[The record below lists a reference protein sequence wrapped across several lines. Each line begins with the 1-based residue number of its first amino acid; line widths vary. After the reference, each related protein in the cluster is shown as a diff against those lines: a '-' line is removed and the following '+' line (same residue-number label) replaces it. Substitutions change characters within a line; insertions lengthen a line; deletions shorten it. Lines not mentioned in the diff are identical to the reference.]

1 MYFGD
6 GAWALRVGDRHT
18 VGKSGMDLTDL
29 EIDDQPDDADVRFL
43 DQQIND
49 FNFAV
54 TGVTDGR
61 LLALF
66 LRDAQGSIIAGLYGW
81 TWGGCLEIKY
91 LWVAEAWRGRGHGTR
106 LLAAAEG
113 EAIARGCTQAM
124 LDTHSFQAPLFYQ
137 RAGYTIFG
145 VMDNYPTGHAKCYL
159 KKQLR

>member
-1 MYFGD
+1 MD
-6 GAWALRVGDRHT
+6 DT
-18 VGKSGMDLTDL
+18 DLT
-29 EIDDQPDDADVRFL
+29 IDEHPDEADVHLL
-43 DQQIND
+43 DQHINA
-49 FNFAV
+49 FNAAT
-54 TGVTDGR
+54 TGITDGR
-61 LLALF
+61 LLSLF
-66 LRDAQGSIIAGLYGW
+66 LRDEQGAIVAGLYGW

-106 LLAAAEG
+106 LLAAAER

-145 VMDNYPTGHAKCYL
+145 VIDNYPVGHAKYYL